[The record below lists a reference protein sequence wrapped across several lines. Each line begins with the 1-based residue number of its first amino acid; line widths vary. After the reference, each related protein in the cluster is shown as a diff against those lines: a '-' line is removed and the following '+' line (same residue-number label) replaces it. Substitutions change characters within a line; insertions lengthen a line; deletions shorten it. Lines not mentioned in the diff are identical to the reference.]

1 MSEET
6 TLPFAHDPWW
16 QKALVLTLVILPLF
30 ATVLA
35 IVLLWGR
42 LVSGLDLALFIGGW
56 VVLGL
61 GISLGYHRMLT
72 HKAFKARAPVR
83 AVLLTLG
90 AAAWQGAPADWA
102 ATHTRHHARADREG
116 DPHSPLEGL
125 FHAHLGWLVSDRF
138 VRSGPVYDKLME
150 DPVVAWTSRH
160 FVLIGLIG
168 LILPGVIGGLVTMS
182 WMGAFTGFL
191 WGGLV
196 RTFIGHHM
204 TWSVNSI
211 THTFGS
217 RPFTTTDES
226 RNNPLIAMISFGEGW
241 HNNHHAFP
249 KSAAIG
255 LRWWQLDPGRWVI
268 KALEKM
274 RLVSDVWM
282 PSREELQRRRR
293 NVAGQTQNQ

>member
-1 MSEET
+1 MSEES
-6 TLPFAHDPWW
+6 TLPFAKDPWW
-16 QKALVLTLVILPLF
+16 QKVAVLTLVILPLF
-30 ATVLA
+30 GTGLA
-35 IVLLWGR
+35 VVLLWGS
-42 LVSGLDLALFIGGW
+42 LVSGLDLALFLGGW
-56 VVLGL
+56 VILALGV
-61 GISLGYHRMLT
+61 SLGYHRMLT
-72 HKAFKARAPVR
+72 HKAFKARAGVR

-90 AAAWQGAPADWA
+90 AASWQGAPADWA
-102 ATHTRHHARADREG
+102 ATHTRHHARADRQG
-116 DPHSPLEGL
+116 DPHSPVEGL
-125 FHAHLGWLVSDRF
+125 FHAHLGWLLTNRF
-138 VRSGPVYDKLME
+138 VRSGPVYDKLMS
-150 DPVVAWTSRH
+150 DPITAWTTRN
-160 FVLIGLIG
+160 FLPIGLVG
-168 LILPGVIGGLVTMS
+168 LALPAVIGGLVTMS

-196 RTFIGHHM
+196 RVFIGHHM

-268 KALEKM
+268 QGLEKM
-274 RLVSDVWM
+274 RLVSDVWL
-282 PSREELQRRRR
+282 PSAEEMQRRSRK
-293 NVAGQTQNQ
+293 NALKANT